1 MPVLTLRHSVIS
13 AHNFT
18 YMQLHQLKPTTTLK
32 SAKRIG
38 RGGKRGKT
46 SGKGGKGQT
55 ARAGGRPRP
64 ELRDMI
70 KRLPKR
76 RGFGKNRARTVNNE
90 KVVPFI
96 VNIGVLSAKFEDKA
110 EITPKAIV
118 LSGLVRTKAG
128 TAPTFKILGN
138 GEVTKKLSFKGC
150 LVSASAR
157 AKIEAAGGTVT
168 N

>member
-1 MPVLTLRHSVIS
+1 
-13 AHNFT
+13 
-18 YMQLHQLKPTTTLK
+18 MQLHQLAPKNRRTT
-32 SAKRIG
+32 ARRIG

-90 KVVPFI
+90 RVRPYVVNVEALNAFNDGDTVNPKTLVATGILVVRDGMDVMIKV
-96 VNIGVLSAKFEDKA
+96 L
-110 EITPKAIV
+110 
-118 LSGLVRTKAG
+118 G
-128 TAPTFKILGN
+128 T
-138 GEVTKKLSFKGC
+138 GELKKKLTISGC
-150 LVSASAR
+150 TVSESAR
-157 AKIEAAGGTVT
+157 TKIEAKGGSVA
-168 N
+168 

>member
-1 MPVLTLRHSVIS
+1 
-13 AHNFT
+13 
-18 YMQLHQLKPTTTLK
+18 MQLHQLAPKNRRTTTR
-32 SAKRIG
+32 RIG

-90 KVVPFI
+90 RVRPYVVNVKALNAFNDGDT
-96 VNIGVLSAKFEDKA
+96 VNPKTLVALGVLSVRDGA
-110 EITPKAIV
+110 EV
-118 LSGLVRTKAG
+118 LVKVLG
-128 TAPTFKILGN
+128 TGSLI
-138 GEVTKKLSFKGC
+138 KKLTISGC
-150 LVSASAR
+150 TVSASAR
-157 AKIEAAGGTVT
+157 AQIEAKGGSVA
-168 N
+168 

>member
-1 MPVLTLRHSVIS
+1 
-13 AHNFT
+13 
-18 YMQLHQLKPTTTLK
+18 MQLHQLKPTTRRQTI
-32 SAKRIG
+32 KRIG

-90 KVVPFI
+90 RVRPYVVNVSDLNVFSDGDTVNAATIIAQGILVVRDGRDVSVKV
-96 VNIGVLSAKFEDKA
+96 L
-110 EITPKAIV
+110 
-118 LSGLVRTKAG
+118 G
-128 TAPTFKILGN
+128 T
-138 GEVTKKLSFKGC
+138 GELTKKLTVSGC
-150 LVSASAR
+150 TVSATAKS
-157 AKIEAAGGTVT
+157 KIEEKGGTVA
-168 N
+168 

>member
-1 MPVLTLRHSVIS
+1 
-13 AHNFT
+13 
-18 YMQLHQLKPTTTLK
+18 MQLHQLKPTTVRKTI
-32 SAKRIG
+32 KRIG

-90 KVVPFI
+90 RVRPYVVNVSDLNAFADGDTVNAATIIAHGILVVRDGRGVSVKVLGTGNLTRKLTV
-96 VNIGVLSAKFEDKA
+96 
-110 EITPKAIV
+110 
-118 LSGLVRTKAG
+118 SGCT
-128 TAPTFKILGN
+128 
-138 GEVTKKLSFKGC
+138 
-150 LVSASAR
+150 VSATAK
-157 AKIEAAGGTVT
+157 AKIEEKGGTVA
-168 N
+168 

>member
-1 MPVLTLRHSVIS
+1 
-13 AHNFT
+13 
-18 YMQLHQLKPTTTLK
+18 MQLHQLAPKNRRTT
-32 SAKRIG
+32 ARRIG

-90 KVVPFI
+90 RVRPYVVNVEALNAFNDGDTVNPKTLVATGILVVRDGMDVMIKV
-96 VNIGVLSAKFEDKA
+96 L
-110 EITPKAIV
+110 
-118 LSGLVRTKAG
+118 G
-128 TAPTFKILGN
+128 T
-138 GEVTKKLSFKGC
+138 GELKKKLTISGC
-150 LVSASAR
+150 TVSTSAR
-157 AKIEAAGGTVT
+157 TKIEAKGGSVA
-168 N
+168 

>member
-1 MPVLTLRHSVIS
+1 
-13 AHNFT
+13 
-18 YMQLHQLKPTTTLK
+18 MQLHQLKPTTTRK
-32 SAKRIG
+32 TIKRIG

-90 KVVPFI
+90 RVRSYPVNVAALNVFKDGDTVNPASIIALGILVVRDGRE
-96 VNIGVLSAKFEDKA
+96 VQV
-110 EITPKAIV
+110 
-118 LSGLVRTKAG
+118 
-128 TAPTFKILGN
+128 KILGT
-138 GEVTKKLSFKGC
+138 GDLARKLTVTGC
-150 LVSASAR
+150 TVSKTAL
-157 AKIEAAGGTVT
+157 AKIVEKGGSVA
-168 N
+168 